1 MPRRLLLLVPA
12 ALAVAGLVATAG
24 SGGAASQPPDGA
36 RLDASVD
43 VARRLYAL
51 EAGGTVARAAA
62 RRLAKDPRLTAA
74 ARSGAPRALRSA
86 ALRELFMPGR
96 HVVRLSLQRR
106 TEPPVDVGGR
116 FVVAP
121 AAKAVPGT
129 RGAVVSA
136 SVQDVVGYV
145 KLFHRLTG
153 QAIVVHGAHG
163 HAEARPTS
171 LLHVPMPAEA
181 GTVQVGGRPYAARTF
196 AERGWAGEPLRVT
209 VLVPTQ
215 RP

>member
-1 MPRRLLLLVPA
+1 
-12 ALAVAGLVATAG
+12 
-24 SGGAASQPPDGA
+24 
-36 RLDASVD
+36 
-43 VARRLYAL
+43 
-51 EAGGTVARAAA
+51 
-62 RRLAKDPRLTAA
+62 
-74 ARSGAPRALRSA
+74 
-86 ALRELFMPGR
+86 MPGR
-96 HVVRLSLQRR
+96 HVVRLSLHRG
-106 TEPPVDVGGR
+106 TDPLIDVGGR

-121 AAKAVPGT
+121 AATTVPGT

-153 QAIVVHGAHG
+153 QAVVVHGSDG
-163 HAEARPTS
+163 HAEARPTE

-181 GTVQVGGRPYAARTF
+181 GAVQVAGRPYAARTF

-209 VLVPTQ
+209 VLVATQ

>member
-1 MPRRLLLLVPA
+1 
-12 ALAVAGLVATAG
+12 
-24 SGGAASQPPDGA
+24 
-36 RLDASVD
+36 
-43 VARRLYAL
+43 
-51 EAGGTVARAAA
+51 
-62 RRLAKDPRLTAA
+62 
-74 ARSGAPRALRSA
+74 
-86 ALRELFMPGR
+86 MPGR
-96 HVVRLSLQRR
+96 HVVRLSLHRG
-106 TEPPVDVGGR
+106 TDPLVDVGGR

-121 AAKAVPGT
+121 AATVVPGT

-181 GTVQVGGRPYAARTF
+181 GAVQAGGRPYAARTF